1 MIAVLV
7 EPGIIK
13 VGALLS
19 LDASELHHLEVR
31 RAASGDQVQLMD
43 GRGTVG
49 QGTVSLG
56 KKEARVEVHEARRV
70 EPAARLILGVGAGD
84 RERFGW
90 LVEKCAELGVSEI
103 VPLMTER
110 SANVASR
117 VRTEHIEKLGRRGLE
132 AIKQSGNPYAP
143 VLRDPIG
150 LSQFA
155 RNTQTEVRLVAEQG
169 AAEVGAVD
177 PNAAVTALIGPEG
190 GWTDEEATMLGRAG
204 FQPVRLGAFTLRFE
218 TAAVA
223 AVILVNLARGGN
235 RPGAPPF

>member
-1 MIAVLV
+1 VIGVLV

-19 LDASELHHLEVR
+19 LDLSEVHHLEVR
-31 RAASGDQVQLMD
+31 RAASGDQVRLMD

-56 KKEARVEVHEARRV
+56 KKQARVEVITAHHAA
-70 EPAARLILGVGAGD
+70 PAVPLILGVGAGD

-103 VPLMTER
+103 VPLVTQR
-110 SANVASR
+110 SANVAGR
-117 VRTEHIEKLGRRGLE
+117 VRAEHIEKLGRRGLE

-143 VLRDPIG
+143 VLRDPID

-155 RNTQTEVRLVAEQG
+155 RNMQTEVRLVAERG
-169 AAEVGAVD
+169 ADEIGAVD

-190 GWTDEEATMLGRAG
+190 GWTDEEVTMLGSAG
-204 FQPVRLGAFTLRFE
+204 FKPVRLGAFTLRFE

-223 AVILVNLARGGN
+223 AVIVVNLARGDK
-235 RPGAPPF
+235 

>member
-19 LDASELHHLEVR
+19 LDPSEVHHLEVR
-31 RAASGDQVQLMD
+31 RAASGDRVRLMD
-43 GRGTVG
+43 GRGTIG
-49 QGTVSLG
+49 LGTVSLG
-56 KKEARVEVHEARRV
+56 KKEARVEVLEARRV
-70 EPAARLILGVGAGD
+70 EPAAPLTLGVGAGD

-117 VRTEHIEKLGRRGLE
+117 VRAEHIEKLGRRGLE
-132 AIKQSGNPYAP
+132 AIKQSGNPFAP
-143 VLRDPIG
+143 AVREPVELA
-150 LSQFA
+150 QFA
-155 RNTQTEVRLVAEQG
+155 RSDQTDVKLVAEQG
-169 AAEVGAVD
+169 AGELGALGAET
-177 PNAAVTALIGPEG
+177 AVTVLIGPEG
-190 GWTDEEATMLGRAG
+190 GWTEDEVMMLGKAG
-204 FQPVRLGAFTLRFE
+204 FKPVMLGAFTLRFE

-223 AVILVNLARGGN
+223 AAVAVQLARGG
-235 RPGAPPF
+235 F